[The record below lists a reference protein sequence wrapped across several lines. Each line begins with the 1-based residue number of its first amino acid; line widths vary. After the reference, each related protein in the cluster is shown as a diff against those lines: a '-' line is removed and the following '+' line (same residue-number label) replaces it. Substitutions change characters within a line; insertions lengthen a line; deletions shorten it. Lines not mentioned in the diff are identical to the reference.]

1 MTYTEEQLL
10 EEKQRSFE
18 DGRRHANAS
27 QETLRLMEEHEKVCK
42 IIQEEWRSFKNRSLG
57 ILLGFI
63 GLAGGY
69 GVWVG
74 TVNFTVN
81 RNIQDIQDTRFLISQ
96 VAEKQQKT
104 DVTSAEIRTKLS
116 SIETTLIEIKE
127 WIKK

>member
-1 MTYTEEQLL
+1 ML

-18 DGRRHANAS
+18 DGRRHANSS
-27 QETLRLMEEHEKVCK
+27 QETLRLMEEHEKVCRL
-42 IIQEEWRSFKNRSLG
+42 IQSEWRSFKNRSLV

-69 GVWVG
+69 GIWVG

-96 VAEKQQKT
+96 IAEKQQKT
-104 DVTSAEIRTKLS
+104 DITSAEIRTKLS
-116 SIETTLIEIKE
+116 NIETTLIEIKE